1 MRLFQLLLFL
11 FLLLA
16 MLWFVADN
24 IDHRTA
30 FTLMGKHYPD
40 VALYFI
46 VFGAVFAGI
55 LFVGLIAV
63 VEGAH
68 DRLANRKLTRE
79 IQKLETELNFLRTQ
93 PMSAPRREPDNMPA
107 EGRETAE
114 RLTRDGM
121 NDVPASAPIYD
132 PDQESWDPDDD
143 DDDMYTGGR
152 AV

>member
-1 MRLFQLLLFL
+1 MRLFQLLLFM

-16 MLWFVADN
+16 MLWFVIDN
-24 IDHRTA
+24 IDNRTG

-68 DRLANRKLTRE
+68 DRLANRKLKRE

-93 PMSAPRREPDNMPA
+93 PVGSPRREPDQLPDRSGQA
-107 EGRETAE
+107 AE
-114 RLTRDGM
+114 RTAGQGRD
-121 NDVPASAPIYD
+121 DVPASAPIYE
-132 PDQESWDPDDD
+132 PDQDSWDPDDD
-143 DDDMYTGGR
+143 DDIYSGGR